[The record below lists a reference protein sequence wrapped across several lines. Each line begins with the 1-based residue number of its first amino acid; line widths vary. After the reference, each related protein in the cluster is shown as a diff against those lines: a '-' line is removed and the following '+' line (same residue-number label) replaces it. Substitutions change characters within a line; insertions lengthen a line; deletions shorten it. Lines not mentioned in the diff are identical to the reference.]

1 MTASVP
7 RQKCHG
13 VPADFR
19 DRDDVRRRSVRCV
32 DLHLN
37 ASGEELLEPTT
48 AKHANAGPWRQTSP
62 PGVQIFGRGA
72 SAGAAGGGGGAAAFG
87 FALGGAGVAP
97 SLTPSA
103 ASIASE

>member
-1 MTASVP
+1 MS
-7 RQKCHG
+7 RQERNG
-13 VPADFR
+13 VPADLH
-19 DRDDVRRRSVRCV
+19 DCDDVGRRTEWSLDL
-32 DLHLN
+32 DLH
-37 ASGEELLEPTT
+37 ASGKELLEPTT

-87 FALGGAGVAP
+87 FAVGGAGVAP
-97 SLTPSA
+97 SLSPSA